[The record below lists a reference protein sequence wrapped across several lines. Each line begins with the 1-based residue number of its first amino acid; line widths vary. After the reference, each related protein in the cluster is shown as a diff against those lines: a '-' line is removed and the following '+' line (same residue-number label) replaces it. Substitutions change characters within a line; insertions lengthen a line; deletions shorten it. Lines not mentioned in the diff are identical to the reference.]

1 MTAAWLAAAL
11 ALPAAAAPAGRISES
26 IIAVGIARRVPH
38 VILTPQ
44 GDFSAVDQATG
55 EILRLERGRAY
66 KVEAD
71 SESRLILG
79 PHLFLGS
86 ARILPGG
93 GDAHVLIQGRK
104 YRGNL
109 LLKPNEDAT
118 LTVVDEMG
126 LEEYLFGV
134 LPREMGPAW
143 PLEAL
148 KAQAVVA
155 RTFALNN
162 LGKFLSEGYDLSGD
176 AFSQVYSGLE
186 VDSERVRDAVRQ
198 TRGEVL
204 HYRGRLLAAY
214 FHSTC
219 GGRTADPAAVWGGGE
234 SPKPLRGLSERHCR
248 ISPHYRWTAFFP
260 AADILRALAANGLPA
275 RSLQGI
281 RPGDREGGR
290 LRELLLKLD
299 GRWTPVRT
307 HDLRLWLGPQALKSA
322 RISGISR
329 LRGGFEF
336 SGSGYG
342 HGVGL
347 CQWGARAMA
356 LEGRDYR
363 QILAHYFPGARVVER
378 EE

>member
-1 MTAAWLAAAL
+1 MTAALAVL
-11 ALPAAAAPAGRISES
+11 LTLPAAAAPAARISDS

-66 KVEAD
+66 RAEAD
-71 SESRLILG
+71 SGRRLILG

-93 GDAHVLIQGRK
+93 ADAHVLIGGVK
-104 YRGNL
+104 HRGNL

-126 LEEYLFGV
+126 IEEYLFGV
-134 LPREMGPAW
+134 LPREMSPTW

-155 RTFALNN
+155 RTFALTH
-162 LGKFLSEGYDLSGD
+162 LGKFEAEGFDLSDD

-186 VDSERVRDAVRQ
+186 DDSERVRDAVRQ
-198 TRGEVL
+198 TRGQVL
-204 HYRGRLLAAY
+204 HYRGRLLTAY

-219 GGRTADPAAVWGGGE
+219 GGRTSDPAVVWGGGE
-234 SPKPLRGLSERHCR
+234 TPRPLRGVSERYCR
-248 ISPHYRWTAFFP
+248 ISPHSSWTAFFP
-260 AADILRALAANGLPA
+260 AERILRALAARGVRA
-275 RSLQGI
+275 RAVQAI
-281 RPGDREGGR
+281 RPGDREDGR
-290 LRELLLKLD
+290 LRDVLLKLD
-299 GRWTPVRT
+299 GDWRRVRA

-322 RISGISR
+322 RISRISR
-329 LRGGFEF
+329 RRGGFEF

-356 LEGRDYR
+356 LKGRTYR
-363 QILAHYFPGARVVER
+363 RILAEYFPGARLVER